1 MPPESLPTVPSWFA
15 EVAIVAHSFTTS
27 GLFTAIEQQVRLA
40 RPRFG
45 TYEVLDFVVV
55 LLGYAI
61 SAEPTLQAFYDRLT
75 PFAVPFMALFHR
87 EKLPH
92 RTTLSRFLA
101 AVDQPCVEALRV
113 LFHDNLITQTAQT
126 FPPGGLWD
134 RLGHHWVVMDVDGT
148 KQAARQRALPQT
160 PELPAPHRR
169 FDQVCAPGYLGRKRG
184 EVARTRTTVLQ
195 AHSHHWLGTFSG
207 PGNGNYRG
215 ELARACE
222 AIIGY
227 AGWLCLSLSAILVRL
242 DGLYGNGVVITDLLS
257 SGLGV
262 IVRSKNYGL
271 LDQPAVQARLLLPP
285 NEIVTHPESGA
296 CRTLF
301 DCPDILLTSTGP
313 RVRLIVATHPAT
325 SPKKPSIGVVRAE
338 MVYELFVTTAP
349 SPAFTAAD
357 VLALYLHRGSFE
369 TVLADEDREQDPDRW
384 CSHAPCGQEFCQIL
398 HQWLWNRRLAF
409 GQQLTPSAM
418 RLTEF
423 APALVAPV
431 VEGISRR

>member
-1 MPPESLPTVPSWFA
+1 MTHTSVRIQSAPESLPSLPCWFA
-15 EVAIVAHSFTTS
+15 EVDIVAHCFTIS
-27 GLFTAIEQQVRLA
+27 GLLTTIEQQVRFP

-61 SAEPTLQAFYDRLT
+61 SGEPTLLAFYERLT
-75 PFAVPFMALFHR
+75 PFAIPFMALFHR
-87 EKLPH
+87 QKLPH
-92 RTTLSRFLA
+92 RATLSRFLA
-101 AVDQPCVEALRV
+101 ALDSPCVEALRG
-113 LFHDNLITQTAQT
+113 LFQDDLITQTAQT
-126 FPPGGLWD
+126 FPLGGLWD
-134 RLGHHWVVMDVDGT
+134 RLGHHWLIMDVDGT

-160 PELPAPHRR
+160 PDLPAPHRR
-169 FDQVCAPGYLGRKRG
+169 FDLVCAPGYLGRKRG

-207 PGNGNYRG
+207 PGNGDYRG

-227 AGWLCLSLSAILVRL
+227 AGWLCLSLFQILVRL
-242 DGLYGNGVVITDLLS
+242 DGLYGNGVVISDLLQ

-262 IVRSKNYGL
+262 IVRSKDYGL
-271 LDQPAVQARLLLPP
+271 LDQPAVQARLQLPP
-285 NEIVTHPESGA
+285 SETVTHPESGA

-301 DCPDILLTSTGP
+301 DCLDLPLTPTGP
-313 RVRLIVATHPAT
+313 RIRVIVATHPAT

-338 MVYELFVTTAP
+338 MVYELFLTTAP

-357 VLALYLHRGSFE
+357 VLDLYLHRGSFE

-384 CSHAPCGQEFCQIL
+384 CSHTPWGRNSARYCINGSGIVVSRLGNNSRHRPC
-398 HQWLWNRRLAF
+398 
-409 GQQLTPSAM
+409 
-418 RLTEF
+418 
-423 APALVAPV
+423 V
-431 VEGISRR
+431 